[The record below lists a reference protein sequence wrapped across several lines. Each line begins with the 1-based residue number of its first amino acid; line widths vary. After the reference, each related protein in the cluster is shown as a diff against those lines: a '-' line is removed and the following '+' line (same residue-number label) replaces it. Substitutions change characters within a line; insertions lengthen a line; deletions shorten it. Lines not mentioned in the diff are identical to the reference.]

1 MLNNEI
7 EKIIIKKTM
16 IEIEIQNKFYIR
28 FNGEIEKKNQF
39 SKPKKIKKIR
49 IKINMKNKKKI
60 LIE

>member
-1 MLNNEI
+1 
-7 EKIIIKKTM
+7 M

-49 IKINMKNKKKI
+49 TKINMKNKKKI
-60 LIE
+60 LIEW